1 MGSLDAGDAPPQV
14 LAKAFTPM
22 SDLFGMPLTKS
33 VNAGPQQ
40 HYVLEAALV
49 ALDNWV
55 SSGKPP
61 ASTPRMEVDESGVP
75 TARRDTNGNAL
86 GGIRTPW
93 MDAPTAV
100 HSGFGQSDRR
110 LELWGS
116 SVPFSAEELM
126 KLYPGGKSEYL
137 RKFEGALGNAIAK
150 GGILP
155 ADRAEIMA
163 VAEVM
168 YR

>member
-1 MGSLDAGDAPPQV
+1 
-14 LAKAFTPM
+14 
-22 SDLFGMPLTKS
+22 
-33 VNAGPQQ
+33 
-40 HYVLEAALV
+40 
-49 ALDNWV
+49 
-55 SSGKPP
+55 
-61 ASTPRMEVDESGVP
+61 
-75 TARRDTNGNAL
+75 
-86 GGIRTPW
+86 

-150 GGILP
+150 GVILP